1 MSSKYKKCRYCLG
14 KILTSEYEEHLL
26 TCENK
31 PIEKTAEDVENEERR
46 KVLDDNFTES
56 LQIEAAKVEMGSVNT
71 YVPIGM
77 KKKKNKKRQKCLKEV
92 KAKKSEIEE
101 KFMMATNKINEDC
114 NNEDDHYIGD
124 HCEIDDDFN
133 LSEDEKKKEKK
144 EDNKK
149 KEKDKSNKK
158 SNKNKNQ
165 QNNNDVDNTLDL
177 NIINIDDEL
186 RLKNDFSNIKSSKN
200 EKSLNSNKNEN
211 QFNFQPQKDYG
222 ESRIDQ
228 SQSQSQSD
236 DMSISMAESSKESK
250 TSNHRKNVQD
260 NTMLDPNEF
269 SMGQIKNNISV
280 DSSSSNDGH
289 KQNFEGKKKKTKK
302 KWKNF

>member
-124 HCEIDDDFN
+124 HCEIDEDFN

-158 SNKNKNQ
+158 SNKNQ
-165 QNNNDVDNTLDL
+165 QNNNDVDNSLDL
-177 NIINIDDEL
+177 NIININDEL
-186 RLKNDFSNIKSSKN
+186 KLKNDFSNIKSSKN
-200 EKSLNSNKNEN
+200 ENSLNSNKNEN

-260 NTMLDPNEF
+260 NTMLDSNEF
-269 SMGQIKNNISV
+269 SMGQIKNNISIN
-280 DSSSSNDGH
+280 SSSSNDSH
-289 KQNFEGKKKKTKK
+289 KQNFEGKKRKTKK
-302 KWKNF
+302 KWKNIY

>member
-1 MSSKYKKCRYCLG
+1 
-14 KILTSEYEEHLL
+14 
-26 TCENK
+26 
-31 PIEKTAEDVENEERR
+31 
-46 KVLDDNFTES
+46 
-56 LQIEAAKVEMGSVNT
+56 
-71 YVPIGM
+71 M

-92 KAKKSEIEE
+92 KAKKSEIEG

-124 HCEIDDDFN
+124 HCEIDEDFN

-158 SNKNKNQ
+158 NNKNKSQ

-177 NIINIDDEL
+177 NIININDEL
-186 RLKNDFSNIKSSKN
+186 KLKNDISDIKSSKN
-200 EKSLNSNKNEN
+200 ENSLNSNKNEN

-228 SQSQSQSD
+228 SQSQNQSE

-269 SMGQIKNNISV
+269 SMGQIKNNISIN
-280 DSSSSNDGH
+280 SSSSNDSH
-289 KQNFEGKKKKTKK
+289 KQNFEGKKRKTKK
-302 KWKNF
+302 KWKNIY